1 MGGTPSLGEMLRF
14 QNEREMAI
22 QCSFLLLL
30 QSSLVVAKEKND
42 TLCSLN

>member
-1 MGGTPSLGEMLRF
+1 MGGMPSFGEVLRF

-30 QSSLVVAKEKND
+30 LSSLVVAKEKNA
-42 TLCSLN
+42 TL